1 MRISTHQSQQ
11 VAIDAML
18 DQQKKL
24 STTQHQV
31 ATGRRITRPSDD
43 PVASARIVNLHN
55 TLGKSEQHQEN
66 IAAAR
71 ARLTMEESV
80 LENVTSVIQRVRELT
95 VQANNDSLTPQ
106 DRGFV
111 AEEIS
116 QLNAELF
123 NLANSTDSTGE
134 FMFSG
139 SKTKFRPFN
148 KSSQQGVEYHGDD
161 GQRFLLIGPDRQI
174 ATGDSGTSVFRA
186 IKDGN
191 GEFAIFESKSNKGN
205 AVISPGNS
213 TGEFEDGHYA
223 IVFSKKVNPDGSKEF
238 SYKVS
243 NDKGEIIIP
252 EGTPYKDGD
261 AIIFKGVNTFIE
273 GEPEEGDFFVVRPS
287 ENQDIFTTIDRAV
300 NALKGVDGNSSD
312 HAGLHNEMNRT
323 LVGLDQALGNILE
336 VRARVGARL
345 NALDGQEE
353 INESHQLQI
362 KQVLSKVEDLDYSK
376 AVSELNLKL
385 TGLEASQKA
394 FTRVQGISLF
404 NYL

>member
-24 STTQHQV
+24 STVQDQV

-43 PVASARIVNLHN
+43 PVAAARVVNLRD
-55 TLGKSEQHQEN
+55 TLATAEQQQKN
-66 IAAAR
+66 IGAAR
-71 ARLTMEESV
+71 TRLTMEESV
-80 LENVTSVIQRVRELT
+80 LGNVTSIIQRVRELT
-95 VQANNDSLTPQ
+95 VQANNDSLTPE

-111 AEEIS
+111 AEEVA
-116 QLNAELF
+116 QLNDELF
-123 NLANSTDSTGE
+123 NIANSTDSSGG
-134 FMFSG
+134 FLFSG

-148 KSSQQGVEYHGDD
+148 HSAGSGFDYHGDD
-161 GQRFLLIGPDRQI
+161 GQRFLLIGPERQI
-174 ATGDSGTSVFRA
+174 ATGDSGSKVFRN

-191 GEFAIFESKSNKGN
+191 GEFAIFDSERNKGN
-205 AVISPGNS
+205 AIISPGNS
-213 TGEFEDGHYA
+213 TGDFVDGHYA

-238 SYKVS
+238 SYKVT
-243 NDKGEIIIP
+243 DEKGDIIIP
-252 EGTPYKDGD
+252 EGTPYKSGD
-261 AIIFKGVNTFIE
+261 AITFKGVNTFIK

-287 ENQDIFTTIDRAV
+287 ENQDVFTTIDRLVKALRGV
-300 NALKGVDGNSSD
+300 NGNSSD
-312 HAGLHNEMNRT
+312 HAGLHNEANRA

-336 VRARVGARL
+336 VRATVGARL

-353 INESHQLQI
+353 INSSYKLQI
-362 KQVLSKVEDLDYSK
+362 KQTLSKVEDLDYSK

>member
-1 MRISTHQSQQ
+1 MRISTHQAQQ

-24 STTQHQV
+24 STVQHQV
-31 ATGRRITRPSDD
+31 ATGQRIARPSDD
-43 PVASARIVNLHN
+43 PVAAARMLNLHD
-55 TLGKSEQHQEN
+55 TLATAEQHQEN

-71 ARLTMEESV
+71 TRLVMEESV

-111 AEEIS
+111 AEEIR

-123 NLANSTDSTGE
+123 NLANSTDSTGD

-139 SKTKFRPFN
+139 AKSKFRPFN
-148 KSSQQGVEYHGDD
+148 HSTGNGFEYHGDD
-161 GQRFLLIGPDRQI
+161 GQRFLLIGPQRQI
-174 ATGDSGTSVFRA
+174 ATGDSGTKVFRA

-191 GEFAIFESKSNKGN
+191 GEFAIFDSESNRGN
-205 AVISPGNS
+205 AIISPGNS
-213 TGEFEDGHYA
+213 TGDFEEGHYA
-223 IVFSKKVNPDGSKEF
+223 IVFAKKVNPDGSKEF
-238 SYKVS
+238 SYKVTGE
-243 NDKGEIIIP
+243 NGEIIIP

-261 AIIFKGVNTFIE
+261 AIIFKGVNTYIE

-287 ENQDIFTTIDRAV
+287 ENQDIFTTIERTV
-300 NALKGVDGNSSD
+300 NALKGVNGNSSD
-312 HAGLHNEMNRT
+312 HSGLHNEVNRA

-336 VRARVGARL
+336 VRATVGARL
-345 NALDGQEE
+345 NALDGQED
-353 INESHQLQI
+353 INESYKLQI
-362 KQVLSKVEDLDYSK
+362 NQIMSKVEDLDYGK